1 MDNGNE
7 MEHQIDL
14 WETQRR
20 KEEGMDNVEG
30 GSSIIWG
37 KFADEAVYQAALRN
51 RHFIV
56 DKVWEYMS
64 PGAPSTNDNRAMGPV
79 MSRAAK
85 KGLITA
91 TNRLEPGRQIK
102 SHGNP
107 RRLWQSLICSEA

>member
-37 KFADEAVYQAALRN
+37 KFADEAVYQAALHN